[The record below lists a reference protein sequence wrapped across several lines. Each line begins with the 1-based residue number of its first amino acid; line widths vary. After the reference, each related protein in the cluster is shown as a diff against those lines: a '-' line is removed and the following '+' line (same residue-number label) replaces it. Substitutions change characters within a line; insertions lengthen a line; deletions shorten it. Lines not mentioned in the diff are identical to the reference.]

1 MRAAEG
7 RGLDDVED
15 PALPIAVAGLR
26 AIGLT
31 VIEDDAAVGFVPGV
45 RIAGGT
51 LRYAPGATDSNLL
64 HEAGHLA
71 ILPEN
76 LRPLAED
83 DLSGVWEAIRGEFQ
97 TARCA
102 DPDAPYPRA
111 DQCSDPEAT
120 AWAFAA
126 GRQFG
131 LAPEQI
137 IRDQDYDGDGAGVR
151 FGLEHNAYAGIHGLR
166 HAGFLARV
174 RDFPKLERWLQRGFQ
189 SRPEIAR
196 A

>member
-71 ILPEN
+71 SLPEN

-111 DQCSDPEAT
+111 DPVQRS
-120 AWAFAA
+120 
-126 GRQFG
+126 R
-131 LAPEQI
+131 
-137 IRDQDYDGDGAGVR
+137 GDRLGVR
-151 FGLEHNAYAGIHGLR
+151 GRAAVRARSRADYPRPGL
-166 HAGFLARV
+166 
-174 RDFPKLERWLQRGFQ
+174 
-189 SRPEIAR
+189 
-196 A
+196 